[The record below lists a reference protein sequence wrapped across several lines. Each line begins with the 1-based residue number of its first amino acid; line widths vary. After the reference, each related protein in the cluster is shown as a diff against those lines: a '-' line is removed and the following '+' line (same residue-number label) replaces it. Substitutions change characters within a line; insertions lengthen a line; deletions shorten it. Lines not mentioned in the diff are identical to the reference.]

1 MSASNTLEVEVDVV
15 VPLVYGGVCV
25 GGGGSVRGGDAELGR
40 PGDCE
45 QERDSPY
52 DEDVGRSAA
61 HSCRGI
67 FFFGMG
73 SSRSRRGR
81 ALGSGPEA

>member
-15 VPLVYGGVCV
+15 VFPLVVVVV
-25 GGGGSVRGGDAELGR
+25 GGGVSVPGGDAELGR
-40 PGDCE
+40 HGDCE

-67 FFFGMG
+67 FFFWNGV
-73 SSRSRRGR
+73 
-81 ALGSGPEA
+81 